1 MNTPVVQAWGAEKPM
16 AKQPTNWKEVDV
28 ALIPR
33 APAFGTQSRGLGNAP
48 QIRYNRPEVAKHWAR
63 MIIGCNMDTEA
74 AVAKGWAEEYPDATE
89 AQIVAMARTL
99 EEAPAIKREIDA
111 QLEEIGFGKAAQKKF
126 IGLLWKEVL
135 GGNDKRFPVAARL
148 LAEITQALKARDRD
162 KVMPK
167 LQLAGMEEGIT
178 AMLGPDKDTGA
189 EVTIEQVLAESGMD
203 PEDLDDDATGK
214 K

>member
-1 MNTPVVQAWGAEKPM
+1 M
-16 AKQPTNWKEVDV
+16 AKKQPTNWKEVDGT
-28 ALIPR
+28 LILSRTPS
-33 APAFGTQSRGLGNAP
+33 FGTQSRGPGNAP

-74 AVAKGWAEEYPDATE
+74 AVAKGWSEEYPDATE

-111 QLEEIGFGKAAQKKF
+111 QLEEIGFGKEAQKKF

-167 LQLAGMEEGIT
+167 LQLAGMEEGLT
-178 AMLGPDKDTGA
+178 AMLGPDKDNGA
-189 EVTIEQVLAESGMD
+189 EVTMEQVLAESGMD
-203 PEDLDDDATGK
+203 PEDIDDDATGK

>member
-1 MNTPVVQAWGAEKPM
+1 LGFGEGLAVAKKKPSSWQEIDNPPVEK
-16 AKQPTNWKEVDV
+16 V
-28 ALIPR
+28 AS
-33 APAFGTQSRGLGNAP
+33 FGVQSRGAGNAP
-48 QIRYNRPEVAKHWAR
+48 QLRYNRPEVAKHVAR
-63 MIIGCNMDTEA
+63 MVIASNMDFEA
-74 AVAKGWAEEYPDATE
+74 AVSKMYEADYPDATE

-111 QLEEIGFGKAAQKKF
+111 QLEEIGFGKDAQKKF

-167 LQLAGMEEGIT
+167 LQLAGMEEGLATLLGET
-178 AMLGPDKDTGA
+178 APDA
-189 EVTIEQVLAESGMD
+189 EVSLEDVLAESGTEASD
-203 PEDLDDDATGK
+203 VDDDATGTK
-214 K
+214 